1 MASISVGTP
10 ILNESKFLPIWFENI
25 NNWANEILIIDGGST
40 DGSWELIKEA
50 EKYLPIKC
58 IQKFQQGRPYSED
71 WHESEYRNWLLEQ
84 ATMDYFLSLDVD
96 ECLSDNFAD
105 FKKIMTADAY
115 SFNFVSFWKNF
126 QTIRIS
132 HPKDPRWSGDHFCC
146 WKNNKAIKYERDHHC
161 NLNQIPPYCIIED
174 VSLFHLHYALG
185 LKSEFDNR
193 RGDVGCADGGTVPDW
208 EYLDKIGH
216 SYRALTKPYFGHY
229 PLAVRN
235 HFEGVGI

>member
-1 MASISVGTP
+1 MPTVSVVSP
-10 ILNESKFLPIWFENI
+10 CLNEEHFLPIWFENI
-25 NNWANEILIIDGGST
+25 SNWADEIIVIDGGSS
-40 DGSWELIKEA
+40 DSSIDIIKEA
-50 EKYLPIKC
+50 SKRMNIVWTVMPQSGI
-58 IQKFQQGRPYSED
+58 PYSND
-71 WHESEYRNWLLEQ
+71 WKEAKYRNWLLDN
-84 ATMDYFLSLDVD
+84 ATMDYILSLDID
-96 ECLSDNFAD
+96 EVLSDNFLE
-105 FKKIMTADAY
+105 FKKSMNDEAY
-115 SFNFVSFWKNF
+115 SFNFVSFWKNIH
-126 QTIRIS
+126 TVRLN
-132 HPKDPRWSGDHFCC
+132 HPNDPRWSGYHFCC